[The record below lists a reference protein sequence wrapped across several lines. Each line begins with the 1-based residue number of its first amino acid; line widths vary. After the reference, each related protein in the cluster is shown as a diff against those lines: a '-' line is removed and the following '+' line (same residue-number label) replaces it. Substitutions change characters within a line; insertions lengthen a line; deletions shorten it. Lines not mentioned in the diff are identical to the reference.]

1 MNEQTASGATA
12 PPIPGQQP
20 VMPRMQ
26 GVPQVTYSAAQTQQ
40 SHQHQHQQQHM
51 LNALAQA
58 PMDAAQ
64 QLLMNPHTAGVIAT
78 VAAAA
83 AQQMAQHQQNV
94 ANQQQHHQHQQ
105 QAMQTSPA
113 PPQNA
118 QQQQHMAHSI
128 VAPPSASSPP
138 NAASMAVQQVGLPP
152 HLAALLGIP
161 HQVAAAPT
169 NVYATHSAPVASV
182 VPSVGAP
189 SAAML
194 NNMQNWKQN
203 QLGKPLNNDN
213 RGVGDIMV
221 GRRNDNNYFQV
232 HHISSPPPCF
242 LIPNN
247 NTATVAAA
255 PNNTTE
261 SHVQILR
268 DTNQTIPQPVAM
280 LLADARRKEEKRT
293 AKRVANRKSACTS
306 RARKKALVEEM
317 TRTNARL
324 KRQAL
329 ILALLPDL
337 VIAITIEGEITFCS
351 AQVER
356 VLRHKMDDLIGA
368 NLMDL
373 LIPASG
379 KAMKV
384 LVDELVAA
392 EQAAAGP
399 ALPAAAAKDGENA
412 NASGQSSS
420 TSSNGV
426 AIVSDQSFPP
436 SVVKVESQQS
446 SGAEESS
453 LSTSNNGKPAAA
465 SNSKSATQSVN
476 SSLGNDD
483 ATAKADGTKD
493 KQPSSDDNSL
503 SSSSDANNLRQA
515 NENLN
520 RNVRWHNENLMSKSQ
535 AAKAESTHKDDVT
548 GQAVTP
554 NNAGARLS
562 SLQHRPEMLMQM
574 KRTAEK
580 MESMEEENS
589 SSSSDSLLA
598 GVEEKKKTPAG
609 KNGNSSDESGYRES
623 NESAREGEDDT
634 ESSTSD
640 SSSGQQAARRQKPL
654 APTCNIC
661 LIRDDLTTIW
671 CEVTSSIRT
680 RSLKDEAEDANPP
693 ALALP
698 QAKGSKSSKTG
709 SSDDASDEKQE
720 SKQQQPDEIK
730 ELLLC
735 LRPIRDGEQKVDESM
750 RFTPVKQQG
759 SSSMA
764 TEDETMIS
772 GDNEPVVEQHEPAA
786 RRPVKKRP
794 VQQPDAASSTAKVVS
809 TSNSATT
816 EQQPDKKKARKN
828 KEDDPEKSVV
838 ESLMLMGGKC

>member
-1 MNEQTASGATA
+1 MMNEQTASGATA

-203 QLGKPLNNDN
+203 QL
-213 RGVGDIMV
+213 
-221 GRRNDNNYFQV
+221 
-232 HHISSPPPCF
+232 
-242 LIPNN
+242 
-247 NTATVAAA
+247 
-255 PNNTTE
+255 E